1 MDRRKSQMWNHFTSK
16 SSTVVQC
23 NICKDEL
30 AFAGGTGS
38 MKNHMRA
45 KHPSVILTAETS
57 ASSGIELMSLNTDPL
72 KWWQANSQRYKMMVP
87 TVLAYLSIP
96 ATSVPS
102 ERVSFVKHCC

>member
-1 MDRRKSQMWNHFTSK
+1 MWNHFTSK

-57 ASSGIELMSLNTDPL
+57 ASSGIEFGLYFILCNSLHKLFMMSHLTF
-72 KWWQANSQRYKMMVP
+72 M
-87 TVLAYLSIP
+87 
-96 ATSVPS
+96 SVGHFHGPVRS
-102 ERVSFVKHCC
+102 K